1 MHRLIASLVLTWSLL
16 CAQDPSATVTEPPAP
31 ALPAANSAEA
41 QQLVDTALDKLAA
54 YGRGLF
60 STTAAED
67 LAMLRDAGLPIGAQE
82 TEVDGGWH
90 RDMTWADADGREY
103 IRANGRMLAKVDGAW
118 RLRRDKLAG
127 GVPAPFTL
135 DPQFFLTVLKQMPAR
150 ARQVV
155 HVEAGKLTGKPCAIL
170 SCKLTGEDALELADS
185 GAVPG
190 GGGGFGGVVIMGAL
204 GGLGMEPPRPELET
218 YLVFFVDPA
227 SGDLLRF
234 AAKTYQTDR
243 MMGGVAIQIGGIGGA
258 FAVEE
263 EEDEEEVE
271 DEGEPVRWRR
281 GFPRIKPKKDQSVL
295 SYQVDF
301 KALGLADPPILSD
314 EQKGLLRLR

>member
-1 MHRLIASLVLTWSLL
+1 MHRLIASLVLASSLL
-16 CAQDPSATVTEPPAP
+16 YAQDPSAPVTAPPAP

-41 QQLVDTALDKLAA
+41 LHLVDTALDKLAA
-54 YGRGLF
+54 YGRGRF
-60 STTAAED
+60 ATTEAQDE
-67 LAMLRDAGLPIGAQE
+67 AMLRDAGLPIGAQE

-90 RDMTWADADGREY
+90 RDMVWADADGREY

-127 GVPAPFTL
+127 GVPAPFTF

-150 ARQVV
+150 ARPVV
-155 HVEAGKLTGKPCAIL
+155 HVEAGKLRGKACAIL
-170 SCKLTGEDALELADS
+170 SCKLTGDDALELADA

-204 GGLGMEPPRPELET
+204 GGMGMEPPRPELET

-234 AAKTYQTDR
+234 AAKTYQTDK
-243 MMGGVAIQIGGIGGA
+243 MMGGMAIQIGGIGGA
-258 FAVEE
+258 FAKEE
-263 EEDEEEVE
+263 EEDEEEAQ
-271 DEGEPVRWRR
+271 DEGGPVTWKR

-295 SYQVDF
+295 SYRVDF
-301 KALGLADPPILSD
+301 KDLGLAKAPELSG
-314 EQKGLLRLR
+314 EHKALLRTR